1 MTTMLAVLLVLL
13 PLSSPFGD
21 AAATATSTDGGL
33 RFEVSVE
40 VQGSPVAVLV
50 RGIGPGASELPP
62 VALADQGDG
71 SWAGIVQLPVVEN
84 IRVGFEFIPVSGPA
98 TVSELHLLTDLGVD
112 RAVFESKAPST
123 SRAEEDDPPVSPE
136 GRRWG
141 WLGLAAGAAALTLIA
156 FWTIGSVRGRRSDRD
171 DEDAPQEAKDGLS
184 PAMDED

>member
-1 MTTMLAVLLVLL
+1 MTTVLAFFLVFL

-123 SRAEEDDPPVSPE
+123 SRAEEDDSSVSPE

-156 FWTIGSVRGRRSDRD
+156 FWAIGSLQGRREEDDEKD
-171 DEDAPQEAKDGLS
+171 DEDVVDDGEGEL
-184 PAMDED
+184 